1 MIGALIPVL
10 APLLDRLVGHLFPD
24 PAERQKAIMEA
35 LGKLTENDIE
45 QLRVNAAEA
54 GHASIFVAGWRP
66 FIGWTCGAA
75 LAYTYILVPFLI
87 FGFAVAD
94 RPLPALPTMDD
105 SLWELVFGML
115 GMGALRT
122 FEKIKGGILK

>member
-1 MIGALIPVL
+1 MFAALIPVL
-10 APLLDRLVGHLFPD
+10 APLLDRLVGHLCPD
-24 PAERQKAIMEA
+24 PAERQQAIMEA

-45 QLRVNAAEA
+45 QLRVNTAEA

-75 LAYTYILVPFLI
+75 LAYTYILVPFLT
-87 FGFAVAD
+87 FGFALAD
-94 RPLPALPTMDD
+94 QAMPVLPMLDGN
-105 SLWELVFGML
+105 LWELMFGML

-122 FEKIKGGILK
+122 FEKVKGVVGK